1 MPPRPARK
9 PAFPGLAVRA
19 DPGATETAPQWRK
32 GDVLV
37 ACDGDWRTT
46 FRPDIPS
53 AARIYDYLLGGKDNY
68 PADRAVAESMIAQL
82 PNVRLAV
89 QWNRAFLR
97 RVVRYLVGEAG
108 IRQIIDIGAGLPTV
122 GNTHEIALQACPDAR
137 VVYVDHDPVVLAHA
151 RNMLHGVP
159 NTAIIEQDLLAPEK
173 ILADPA
179 LQGLIDVSEPVAF
192 LLLSILHFVSDEDD
206 PAGLI
211 ARLLEPFPTGSHVAI
226 SHATPDT
233 VPEVND
239 VERVFDE
246 ATEQA
251 HVRSRAG
258 IMKFVASMELIEPGL
273 AWPPLWRR
281 PGRPPGSTA
290 TAADGSSVHRR
301 AALAGPESGLPLGPG
316 DPVPANAAESYYCV
330 LVARKP

>member
-1 MPPRPARK
+1 VTD
-9 PAFPGLAVRA
+9 G
-19 DPGATETAPQWRK
+19 
-32 GDVLV
+32 
-37 ACDGDWRTT
+37 GDWRTT

-68 PADRAVAESMIAQL
+68 PADRAVAESMITL
-82 PNVRLAV
+82 IPNVQLAV

-97 RVVRYLVGEAG
+97 RVVRYLIREAG

-122 GNTHEIALQACPDAR
+122 GNTHEIALDVCPETR

-151 RNMLHGVP
+151 RSMLHNVP
-159 NTAIIEQDLLAPEK
+159 NTAIIEQDLTEPDE

-179 LQGLIDVSEPVAF
+179 LRSLIDFREPAAF
-192 LLLSILHFVSDEDD
+192 LFLSILHFVPDEAN
-206 PAGLI
+206 PAGVI
-211 ARLLEPFPTGSHVAI
+211 AALLDPFPAGSHVAI

-251 HVRSRAG
+251 HVRSRSEVLELVAG
-258 IMKFVASMELIEPGL
+258 LELVEPGL
-273 AWPPLWRR
+273 TWPPEWR
-281 PGRPPGSTA
+281 P
-290 TAADGSSVHRR
+290 D
-301 AALAGPESGLPLGPG
+301 PG
-316 DPVPANAAESYYCV
+316 DEVPANAAESYYCV
-330 LVARKP
+330 VVARKP

>member
-1 MPPRPARK
+1 VTD
-9 PAFPGLAVRA
+9 G
-19 DPGATETAPQWRK
+19 
-32 GDVLV
+32 
-37 ACDGDWRTT
+37 GDWRTT

-68 PADRAVAESMIAQL
+68 PADRAVAESMITL
-82 PNVRLAV
+82 IPNVQLAV

-97 RVVRYLVGEAG
+97 RVVRYLIREAG

-122 GNTHEIALQACPDAR
+122 GNTHEIALDVCPETR

-151 RNMLHGVP
+151 RSMLHNVP
-159 NTAIIEQDLLAPEK
+159 NTAIIEQDLTEPDE

-179 LQGLIDVSEPVAF
+179 LRSLIDFREPAAF
-192 LLLSILHFVSDEDD
+192 LFLSILHFVPDEAN
-206 PAGLI
+206 PAGVI
-211 ARLLEPFPTGSHVAI
+211 AALLDPFPAGSHVAI

-251 HVRSRAG
+251 HVRSRSEVLELVAG
-258 IMKFVASMELIEPGL
+258 LELVEPGL
-273 AWPPLWRR
+273 TWPPEWR
-281 PGRPPGSTA
+281 P
-290 TAADGSSVHRR
+290 D
-301 AALAGPESGLPLGPG
+301 PG
-316 DPVPANAAESYYCV
+316 DEVPANAAESYYCV
-330 LVARKP
+330 VVARKPGLPGAAGR

>member
-1 MPPRPARK
+1 M
-9 PAFPGLAVRA
+9 
-19 DPGATETAPQWRK
+19 TY
-32 GDVLV
+32 
-37 ACDGDWRTT
+37 DGDWRET

-68 PADRAVAESMIAQL
+68 PADRAVAELMIAQL
-82 PNVRLAV
+82 PNARLAV

-97 RVVRYLVGEAG
+97 RVVRYLVGEVG
-108 IRQIIDIGAGLPTV
+108 IRQIIDIGAGLPTA
-122 GNTHEIALQACPDAR
+122 GNTHEIALDTSREAR

-159 NTAIIEQDLLAPEK
+159 NTAIVEHDLLEPDE

-179 LQGLIDVSEPVAF
+179 LRSLIDFSQPMAL

-211 ARLLEPFPTGSHVAI
+211 ARLLDPFPAGSHVAI

-258 IMKFVASMELIEPGL
+258 IAKFVAGLEIIEPGL
-273 AWPPLWRR
+273 AWPPEWR
-281 PGRPPGSTA
+281 P
-290 TAADGSSVHRR
+290 
-301 AALAGPESGLPLGPG
+301 
-316 DPVPANAAESYYCV
+316 DPDDEVPANAAESYYCV
-330 LVARKP
+330 VVARKP

>member
-1 MPPRPARK
+1 M
-9 PAFPGLAVRA
+9 
-19 DPGATETAPQWRK
+19 TY
-32 GDVLV
+32 
-37 ACDGDWRTT
+37 DGDWRET

-68 PADRAVAESMIAQL
+68 PVDRAVAESMIAQL

-108 IRQIIDIGAGLPTV
+108 IRQIIDIGAGLPTA
-122 GNTHEIALQACPDAR
+122 GNTHEVARQVDPEAR

-159 NTAIIEQDLLAPEK
+159 NTAIVQQDLLAPGE

-179 LQGLIDVSEPVAF
+179 LRNLIDFSQPTAI
-192 LLLSILHFVSDEDD
+192 LLLSILHFVADEND

-211 ARLLEPFPTGSHVAI
+211 ARLLDPFPAGSHVAI

-251 HVRSRAG
+251 HVRSRSRIAELVAG
-258 IMKFVASMELIEPGL
+258 METIEPGL
-273 AWPPLWRR
+273 AWPPEWRPD
-281 PGRPPGSTA
+281 PG
-290 TAADGSSVHRR
+290 
-301 AALAGPESGLPLGPG
+301 EQ
-316 DPVPANAAESYYCV
+316 VPANAAESYYCV
-330 LVARKP
+330 VVARKP

>member
-1 MPPRPARK
+1 
-9 PAFPGLAVRA
+9 
-19 DPGATETAPQWRK
+19 
-32 GDVLV
+32 VLV

-122 GNTHEIALQACPDAR
+122 GNTHEIALQASPDAR
-137 VVYVDHDPVVLAHA
+137 VVYVDHDLVVLAHA

-159 NTAIIEQDLLAPEK
+159 NTAIIEQDLLAPDK

-179 LQGLIDVSEPVAF
+179 LRDLIDFSEPVAF
-192 LLLSILHFVSDEDD
+192 LFLSILHFVSDEDD
-206 PAGLI
+206 PARLI
-211 ARLLEPFPTGSHVAI
+211 ARLLEPFPAGSHVAI

-233 VPEVND
+233 VPEVSD
-239 VERVFDE
+239 VERVFDQ

-258 IMKFVASMELIEPGL
+258 IVKLVAGMELIEPGL
-273 AWPPLWRR
+273 ALPPLWR
-281 PGRPPGSTA
+281 P
-290 TAADGSSVHRR
+290 D
-301 AALAGPESGLPLGPG
+301 PG

-330 LVARKP
+330 LVAQKP

>member
-1 MPPRPARK
+1 VAAARE
-9 PAFPGLAVRA
+9 G
-19 DPGATETAPQWRK
+19 W
-32 GDVLV
+32 LV
-37 ACDGDWRTT
+37 TYDGDWRGT

-53 AARIYDYLLGGKDNY
+53 AARVYDYLLGGKDNY

-122 GNTHEIALQACPDAR
+122 GNTHEIALETSRETR

-159 NTAIIEQDLLAPEK
+159 NTAIIEQDLLEPEA

-179 LQGLIDVSEPVAF
+179 LRSLVDFSQPAAL
-192 LLLSILHFVSDEDD
+192 LLLSILHFVSDQAD
-206 PAGLI
+206 PAGLV
-211 ARLLEPFPTGSHVAI
+211 ARLLEPFPAGSYVAI

-233 VPEVND
+233 VPEVSEM
-239 VERVFDE
+239 ERVFDQ

-251 HVRSRAG
+251 HIRSRAS
-258 IMKFVASMELIEPGL
+258 IAALVAGLEVIEPGL
-273 AWPPLWRR
+273 AWPPEWR
-281 PGRPPGSTA
+281 P
-290 TAADGSSVHRR
+290 D
-301 AALAGPESGLPLGPG
+301 PG
-316 DPVPANAAESYYCV
+316 DEVPANAAESYYCV
-330 LVARKP
+330 VVARKP